1 MPDASQ
7 RHPSRCSQVR
17 ADQGRVDDL
26 EKALGQYVLY
36 HDVLSERE
44 PDRALYLAIAELIMK
59 DVFEEPIGQLL
70 LKKNRLQLLVFNP
83 EREEILRW
91 VRWTQTEK

>member
-1 MPDASQ
+1 
-7 RHPSRCSQVR
+7 
-17 ADQGRVDDL
+17 VDDL

-70 LKKNRLQLLVFNP
+70 LKKNRLQLLVFDS